1 MISVRVGTLVREG
14 VLRVED
20 GNHGE
25 YRPRP
30 GEFVVDGVPFIR
42 AADMSSGV
50 IDFEGAGRI
59 NGVARARIRKG
70 IGAPGDVILSHKGT
84 VGRIAVAPMTSPDFV
99 CSPQTT
105 FWRSLDPNVLD
116 QRFLRYLMASESFR
130 RQLDVLKGQTDMAP
144 YVSLSDQRS
153 IEIELPHIDEQRAIA
168 GVLGALDDKIAA
180 NKRLVE
186 AARKLAS
193 GRFVGSLSV
202 SIKIPVSDAIVM
214 LCRGV
219 TPKYVDR
226 NGITVL
232 NQKCVRDQRVS
243 LDQARL
249 MAPLS
254 NRLDRML
261 QKNDVLVNSTGV
273 GTLGRAARWTRESGV
288 TVDSHITI
296 ARFDEFV
303 VDPVCA
309 GFALLRLENEIEA
322 LAEGSTGQT
331 ELRRELLGSLIL
343 EVPARSEQ
351 ARLGRELDELDSL
364 ERSRLDESRLLACA
378 RDELLPLL
386 MAGKLG
392 VKHAEAVVSEV
403 L

>member
-1 MISVRVGTLVREG
+1 
-14 VLRVED
+14 
-20 GNHGE
+20 
-25 YRPRP
+25 
-30 GEFVVDGVPFIR
+30 
-42 AADMSSGV
+42 
-50 IDFEGAGRI
+50 
-59 NGVARARIRKG
+59 
-70 IGAPGDVILSHKGT
+70 
-84 VGRIAVAPMTSPDFV
+84 
-99 CSPQTT
+99 
-105 FWRSLDPNVLD
+105 
-116 QRFLRYLMASESFR
+116 MASESFR

-386 MAGKLG
+386 MSGKLG